1 MMTFGLAWI
10 AFALA
15 IAVHVADEA
24 AHDFLAVYNP
34 MARAIRQRLLLPIPT
49 FSFSV
54 WLGGLIAG
62 IVLLLLLSP
71 AAFGGSHQLRLI
83 AWPLAILIGI
93 GNALLHFAGSI
104 RFGRPMPGV
113 YSSPLLLA
121 AGVFLLWAA

>member
-1 MMTFGLAWI
+1 MGGFVGDVLT
-10 AFALA
+10 
-15 IAVHVADEA
+15 
-24 AHDFLAVYNP
+24 
-34 MARAIRQRLLLPIPT
+34 
-49 FSFSV
+49 V

-71 AAFGGSHQLRLI
+71 AAFGGSHPLRLI

-93 GNALLHFAGSI
+93 GNALGHFAGSI
-104 RFGRPMPGV
+104 RFRPAMPGV